1 MTNMMPT
8 GINHLATIVAALAAF
23 GATFVWFTVLFRAA
37 YLAGLGKTQEELDR
51 GPSMVEATIL
61 QFIGFV
67 LAAYA
72 IAWLIALTERS
83 TLGGG
88 LTIALVAWLGFVLAV
103 VVPMYAFQAFS
114 YNFSAIVVG
123 GYLVALLIIGAII
136 GAWR

>member
-1 MTNMMPT
+1 MMPT

-23 GATFVWFTVLFRAA
+23 GASFVWFTILFRAP
-37 YLAGLGKTQEELDR
+37 YLAGLGKSQEELDR

-61 QFIGFV
+61 QIIGFG

-72 IAWLIALTERS
+72 IAWLVALTGRS
-83 TLGGG
+83 TPSGG
-88 LTIALVAWLGFVLAV
+88 LTIAIVAWLGFVLAV
-103 VVPMYAFQAFS
+103 AVPMYAFQAFS
-114 YNFSAIVVG
+114 YTFSAIVVG